1 MTANQL
7 ITNLSHTALVGIKVS
22 DLTIPQNVTTLLS
35 LLNMAK
41 NKLAEDTLLWLGGEQ
56 ITMLADTYSYTL
68 STIPIQIIDVYDDKM
83 NLRPRNSIDYFG
95 YFQTSPNKIQINNIE
110 VGGVVNINY
119 YETPTDYLIDD
130 ELVVPPSLL
139 SALQFYVTHKAFEIY
154 KAESDIFTSVEYYKK
169 YKSALQDYLNKSD
182 STDVD
187 SVVSLSNKI
196 WKRGIR

>member
-22 DLTIPQNVTTLLS
+22 DLTIPQNITTLLG

-56 ITMLADTYSYTL
+56 ITMLEDTYSYTL
-68 STIPIQIIDVYDDKM
+68 STIPIQIIDVYDSNM
-83 NLRPRNSIDYFG
+83 NIRPRNSIEFFG
-95 YFQTSPNKIQINNIE
+95 YFQTSPNKLQFNNIE
-110 VGGVVNINY
+110 VGGTININY

-154 KAESDIFTSVEYYKK
+154 KAESDMFTSVEYYKK
-169 YKSALQDYLNKSD
+169 YKSALQDYLDKSD

-187 SVVSLSNKI
+187 SIVSLSNKI

>member
-1 MTANQL
+1 
-7 ITNLSHTALVGIKVS
+7 
-22 DLTIPQNVTTLLS
+22 
-35 LLNMAK
+35 
-41 NKLAEDTLLWLGGEQ
+41 
-56 ITMLADTYSYTL
+56 MLEDTYSYTL
-68 STIPIQIIDVYDDKM
+68 STIPIQIIDVYDSNM
-83 NLRPRNSIDYFG
+83 SIRPRNSIEFFG
-95 YFQTSPNKIQINNIE
+95 YFQTSPNKLQFNNIE
-110 VGGVVNINY
+110 VGGTININY

-154 KAESDIFTSVEYYKK
+154 KAESDMFTSVEYYKK